1 MATALKNLT
10 RLGTSPRQIARL
22 LQAKAPEGHMLAY
35 ITPEEAEI
43 LKQRGG
49 SGKPHADTGVPSFE
63 VDGEGLDFETPS
75 GDYGVE
81 PPDASYPTVSAPQP
95 AISAAPAVQ
104 QPIDYSTYTSGSAG
118 VPSGQDVQLSSFP
131 SPVETPTR
139 TTPADIARAT
149 QELQGPAPTAE
160 EGGVFDK
167 LSKGTGLSKDTLARL
182 GLAGGLGALG
192 GVQARKAEAAG
203 QAGAQEMKQ
212 VAAPYQQQGQ
222 QLQAAAQRGELTAAG
237 QQSLQALQAQLAQ
250 GATARGGV
258 GTAQAA
264 AQVEAFRQQLLQNQY
279 DYGLKLSGIGDNIAL
294 GAIKTGMQADQYVQ
308 NLNNSFYRNMAQIAA
323 GGTGR
328 A

>member
-35 ITPEEAEI
+35 ITPEEADI

-49 SGKPHADTGVPSFE
+49 SGKPHADTGVPSFA
-63 VDGEGLDFETPS
+63 VDGEGLDFETEAVP
-75 GDYGVE
+75 YGAE
-81 PPDASYPTVSAPQP
+81 PADAAYPTVSAAQP
-95 AISAAPAVQ
+95 EISVQ
-104 QPIDYSTYTSGSAG
+104 APIDYSAYSTGAPT
-118 VPSGQDVQLSSFP
+118 QDIQLSSFP
-131 SPVETPTR
+131 QIQTPTAV
-139 TTPADIARAT
+139 TPAQISQAT
-149 QELQGPAPTAE
+149 RELQAPAAAGE
-160 EGGVFDK
+160 ELGIADK
-167 LSKGTGLSKDTLARL
+167 LAKGTGLSKDTLARL
-182 GLAGGLGALG
+182 GLAGGLGLLG
-192 GVQARKAEAAG
+192 GTQARKAEASA
-203 QAGAQEMKQ
+203 QAGAEEMKQ
-212 VAAPYQQQGQ
+212 LAAPYRQQGQ
-222 QLQAAAQRGELTAAG
+222 QLQAAAQRGELTPTG

-294 GAIKTGMQADQYVQ
+294 GAIKTGMQADKYVQ
-308 NLNNSFYRNMAQIAA
+308 DLNSSFYRNMATIAA

-328 A
+328 GG